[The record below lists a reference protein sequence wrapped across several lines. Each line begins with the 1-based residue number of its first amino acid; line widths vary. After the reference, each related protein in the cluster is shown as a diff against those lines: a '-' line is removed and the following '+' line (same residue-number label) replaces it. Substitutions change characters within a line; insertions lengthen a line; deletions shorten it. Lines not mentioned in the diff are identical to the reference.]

1 MAKNEQ
7 PTVAITGANGFVGSE
22 LVRYFTDKGWHV
34 VALVRKPKGF
44 KATKLISY
52 RAYDLT
58 KPVDD
63 DLLKGIDYLVHTAF
77 IKYDRKNPDAL
88 KMNVKAAEDLLA
100 NAKKHKV
107 KKNVFMSS
115 MSAHDEAVS
124 VYGKQKLAVEEV
136 FAEPN
141 GVSLRSGLI
150 LGNGGIVKQMSDF
163 IKSKHV
169 VPLVDGGKQPLQ
181 VIGVY
186 DLARVIDAAFAPKIS
201 GTFTVAHPRV
211 YSYREFYEALGKQ
224 LNTKVYFVPVPF
236 GLLLGAMRTINAM
249 HLPLAVNEDSLWGLK
264 KLRSADNKKDLK
276 QLGVELDDLKE
287 VLNHPG
293 IVVA

>member
-1 MAKNEQ
+1 MAKNDT
-7 PTVAITGANGFVGSE
+7 PTVAITGANGFVGGE

-34 VALVRKPKGF
+34 VALVRKPKDF
-44 KATKLISY
+44 KETKLISY

-58 KPVDD
+58 KPVAD
-63 DLLKGIDYLVHTAF
+63 DLLKGVDYLVHTAF
-77 IKYDRKNPDAL
+77 IKYDRNNTDAL
-88 KMNVKAAEDLLA
+88 KKNVKAAEDLLA

-107 KKNVFMSS
+107 KKSVFMSS

-124 VYGKQKLAVEEV
+124 VYGKQKLAVEKV
-136 FAEPN
+136 FANPN

-163 IKSKHV
+163 IKTKHV
-169 VPLVDGGKQPLQ
+169 VPLIDGGKQPLQ

-186 DLARVIDAAFAPKIS
+186 DLARVIDAAFAPKIN
-201 GTFTVAHPRV
+201 GTFTVAHPHV

-224 LNTKVYFVPVPF
+224 LNAKVYFVPVPF
-236 GLLLGAMRTINAM
+236 GLLLGTMRTISKL
-249 HLPLAVNEDSLWGLK
+249 HLPLAVNEDNLWGLK
-264 KLRSADNKKDLK
+264 KLRSVDNAKDLK
-276 QLGVELDDLKE
+276 QLGVELDELE
-287 VLNHPG
+287 EILNHPG